1 MLHDARGRGSY
12 LKNNEGFSNY
22 ILFTTLFIHI
32 MFNILHLSQTR
43 MQAIQSTVDRTA
55 NAGPLETIME
65 DEEFVTAKSKG
76 KKK

>member
-1 MLHDARGRGSY
+1 M
-12 LKNNEGFSNY
+12 
-22 ILFTTLFIHI
+22 
-32 MFNILHLSQTR
+32 HLSQTR

-76 KKK
+76 KKS

>member
-1 MLHDARGRGSY
+1 MLHSKTR
-12 LKNNEGFSNY
+12 KCVSNS
-22 ILFTTLFIHI
+22 ILFTSNFVHPYN
-32 MFNILHLSQTR
+32 MFNIMHLSQTR

-76 KKK
+76 KKS